1 MGRSTRLFELI
12 QILRAADRPVSA
24 ARLAE
29 TLEVSVRTIYRDIA
43 ALQGMRTPV
52 EGAAGVGYI
61 LRSSYDLPPVNFD
74 AEEVEALRVGLL
86 MLARTGD
93 SALQRAALRVRQK
106 ITDLNDPVDWLQVAP
121 WGIALDDP
129 AQGCVSFATLRT
141 AIREESKLRLTYRD
155 AQQVE
160 TVRVVWPIVI
170 VYHIECV
177 LLVGWCDLRVAFRH
191 FRTDRIYGCQLLERH
206 SLDKAN
212 PYGCFGPS
220 KIAGMKFRSPI
231 FQYGLWHQGAF
242 LQRRGWIS

>member
-1 MGRSTRLFELI
+1 MLKLI
-12 QILRAADRPVSA
+12 QILRAANRPVSA

-106 ITDLNDPVDWLQVAP
+106 ITDLNDPIDWLQVAP

-129 AQGCVSFATLRT
+129 AQGCV
-141 AIREESKLRLTYRD
+141 
-155 AQQVE
+155 
-160 TVRVVWPIVI
+160 
-170 VYHIECV
+170 
-177 LLVGWCDLRVAFRH
+177 
-191 FRTDRIYGCQLLERH
+191 CQLQR
-206 SLDKAN
+206 
-212 PYGCFGPS
+212 CGPPFVRNVS
-220 KIAGMKFRSPI
+220 CV
-231 FQYGLWHQGAF
+231 
-242 LQRRGWIS
+242 

>member
-74 AEEVEALRVGLL
+74 AEEVGALRVGLL

-106 ITDLNDPVDWLQVAP
+106 ITDLNDPIDWLQVAP
-121 WGIALDDP
+121 WGIVLDDP
-129 AQGCVSFATLRT
+129 AQGCVSIAALRT
-141 AIREESKLRLTYRD
+141 AIREDVS
-155 AQQVE
+155 
-160 TVRVVWPIVI
+160 
-170 VYHIECV
+170 CV
-177 LLVGWCDLRVAFRH
+177 
-191 FRTDRIYGCQLLERH
+191 
-206 SLDKAN
+206 
-212 PYGCFGPS
+212 
-220 KIAGMKFRSPI
+220 
-231 FQYGLWHQGAF
+231 
-242 LQRRGWIS
+242 

>member
-43 ALQGMRTPV
+43 ALQAMRTPV

-74 AEEVEALRVGLL
+74 AEETEALRVGLS
-86 MLARTGD
+86 MLARAGD

-106 ITDLNDPVDWLQVAP
+106 TMDLNDPVHWLQVAP
-121 WGIALDDP
+121 WGRAPDDP
-129 AQGCVSFATLRT
+129 AQGCVSLAALRT
-141 AIREESKLRLTYRD
+141 AILEERKLHLTYRD

-160 TVRVVWPIVI
+160 TVCVVWPIVI

-177 LLVGWCDLRVAFRH
+177 LLIGWCDLRAAFRH
-191 FRTDRIYGCQLLERH
+191 FRTDRIYGCQLLE
-206 SLDKAN
+206 AAFV
-212 PYGCFGPS
+212 GQS
-220 KIAGMKFRSPI
+220 KTLRM
-231 FQYGLWHQGAF
+231 LWSEQN
-242 LQRRGWIS
+242 RWDEIS

>member
-43 ALQGMRTPV
+43 ALQAMRTPV

-61 LRSSYDLPPVNFD
+61 LRASYDLPPVNFD

-106 ITDLNDPVDWLQVAP
+106 ITDLNDPIDWLQVTP
-121 WGIALDDP
+121 WG
-129 AQGCVSFATLRT
+129 S
-141 AIREESKLRLTYRD
+141 RLMIPHRG
-155 AQQVE
+155 V
-160 TVRVVWPIVI
+160 
-170 VYHIECV
+170 
-177 LLVGWCDLRVAFRH
+177 
-191 FRTDRIYGCQLLERH
+191 CQLQR
-206 SLDKAN
+206 
-212 PYGCFGPS
+212 CGPPFVRNVS
-220 KIAGMKFRSPI
+220 CV
-231 FQYGLWHQGAF
+231 
-242 LQRRGWIS
+242 

>member
-61 LRSSYDLPPVNFD
+61 LRFSYALPPVNFD

-93 SALQRAALRVRQK
+93 SALQRAALRVRHK
-106 ITDLNDPVDWLQVAP
+106 ITDLNDPVDWLHVAP

-129 AQGCVSFATLRT
+129 AQGCVSLATLRT
-141 AIREESKLRLTYRD
+141 AIREERKLRLTYRD

>member
-1 MGRSTRLFELI
+1 
-12 QILRAADRPVSA
+12 
-24 ARLAE
+24 
-29 TLEVSVRTIYRDIA
+29 
-43 ALQGMRTPV
+43 MRTPV

-61 LRSSYDLPPVNFD
+61 LRASYDLPPVNFD

-106 ITDLNDPVDWLQVAP
+106 ITDLNDPIDWLQVAP

-129 AQGCVSFATLRT
+129 AQGCVSIAALRT
-141 AIREESKLRLTYRD
+141 AIREERKLRLTYRD

-177 LLVGWCDLRVAFRH
+177 LLVGWCDLRAAFRH
-191 FRTDRIYGCQLLERH
+191 FRTDRIYGCQLLE
-206 SLDKAN
+206 AAFV
-212 PYGCFGPS
+212 GQS
-220 KIAGMKFRSPI
+220 KTLRT
-231 FQYGLWHQGAF
+231 LWSQ
-242 LQRRGWIS
+242 QNRWDEIS

>member
-43 ALQGMRTPV
+43 ALQAMRTPV
-52 EGAAGVGYI
+52 EGAAGVGDI
-61 LRSSYDLPPVNFD
+61 LRASYDLPPVNFD

-106 ITDLNDPVDWLQVAP
+106 ITDLNDPIDWLQVAP

-129 AQGCVSFATLRT
+129 AQGCVSIAALRT
-141 AIREESKLRLTYRD
+141 AIREERKLRLTYRD

-170 VYHIECV
+170 MYHIERV
-177 LLVGWCDLRVAFRH
+177 LLIGWCDLRAAFRH
-191 FRTDRIYGCQLLERH
+191 FRTDQIYGCQLLE
-206 SLDKAN
+206 AAFV
-212 PYGCFGPS
+212 GQS
-220 KIAGMKFRSPI
+220 KTLRT
-231 FQYGLWHQGAF
+231 LWSQ
-242 LQRRGWIS
+242 QNRWDEIS

>member
-43 ALQGMRTPV
+43 ALQAMQTPV

-61 LRSSYDLPPVNFD
+61 LRASYDLPPVNFD

-106 ITDLNDPVDWLQVAP
+106 ITDPNDPIDWLQVAP
-121 WGIALDDP
+121 WGIVLDDP
-129 AQGCVSFATLRT
+129 AQGCVSIAALRT
-141 AIREESKLRLTYRD
+141 AIREDIS
-155 AQQVE
+155 
-160 TVRVVWPIVI
+160 
-170 VYHIECV
+170 CV
-177 LLVGWCDLRVAFRH
+177 
-191 FRTDRIYGCQLLERH
+191 
-206 SLDKAN
+206 
-212 PYGCFGPS
+212 
-220 KIAGMKFRSPI
+220 
-231 FQYGLWHQGAF
+231 
-242 LQRRGWIS
+242 

>member
-106 ITDLNDPVDWLQVAP
+106 ITDLNDPIDWLQVAP
-121 WGIALDDP
+121 WGIVLDDP
-129 AQGCVSFATLRT
+129 AQGCGSIAALRT
-141 AIREESKLRLTYRD
+141 AIREDVS
-155 AQQVE
+155 
-160 TVRVVWPIVI
+160 
-170 VYHIECV
+170 CV
-177 LLVGWCDLRVAFRH
+177 
-191 FRTDRIYGCQLLERH
+191 
-206 SLDKAN
+206 
-212 PYGCFGPS
+212 
-220 KIAGMKFRSPI
+220 
-231 FQYGLWHQGAF
+231 
-242 LQRRGWIS
+242 